1 MATDTRQIDI
11 NLEELKGLEP
21 VAHRLNAATNKLDDA
36 LRTIQDR
43 FNALGLGVEV
53 WLPDPLDR
61 SAWRDVVDPRTEES
75 TGAREYD
82 AWELGYARSGDA
94 WALLVRTRRYLDLDP
109 RDPNTA
115 VEAFEDGCGF
125 IPLVRAPR
133 RLRLAAMN
141 HIPKLIAAIRAEAE
155 SSIAAVEQVQKIAD
169 ALA

>member
-1 MATDTRQIDI
+1 MNTRQIDI

-21 VAHRLNAATNKLDDA
+21 VAHRLTAATNRLNDA
-36 LRTIQDR
+36 ILAIQDR
-43 FNALGLGVEV
+43 LNDLGLGVEV
-53 WLPDPLDR
+53 WLPDALDK
-61 SAWRDVVDPRTEES
+61 SAWRDVVDPQTEES

-133 RLRLAAMN
+133 RLRLAAMS
-141 HIPKLIAAIRAEAE
+141 HIPKLIAAIKAEAE